1 MRTIA
6 ISIVIAVLLV
16 STGASVALTEE
27 DDALTGGIA
36 WIDLPRVMKEYRR
49 AAEVVAEFE
58 NDKAAREAEVQKLVA
73 DISRMEDELLLLRE
87 EVRKAR
93 EAEIMKKK
101 LSVNA
106 MIEEAE
112 KELSRQSI
120 IRQGRLIEE
129 ISAAAE
135 TVARRKGYPFV
146 LRGEVMLVKDPSREI
161 TDEVI
166 AELNRERE

>member
-1 MRTIA
+1 MKTILIFLA
-6 ISIVIAVLLV
+6 ALLLPVTAGVLRAEEE
-16 STGASVALTEE
+16 ST
-27 DDALTGGIA
+27 LTGGIA

-49 AAEVVAEFE
+49 AEEVVAEFE
-58 NDKAAREAEVQKLVA
+58 KDKAAREAEVQKLVA
-73 DISRMEDELLLLRE
+73 EIDRMEDELLLLRE

-112 KELSRQSI
+112 RELSRQSM
-120 IRQGRLIEE
+120 IRQGRLLEE

-146 LRGEVMLVKDPSREI
+146 FRGEVMLVRDPSREI

-166 AELNRERE
+166 AELNRDRK